1 MSVVPENSSKR
12 KPKMSPKSRR
22 RLMIVSVILVL
33 AAAFILV
40 DIYLSQPINNPA
52 LNQLNQ
58 QTTSSFPTNQ
68 KILVDHNCTTNIVVE
83 ISGNTLSSSSYF
95 TVKTTSEGTQVP
107 KNVTA
112 LTIGNP
118 EIVRYYSVEVSANMT
133 LTPEVTAKVLI
144 YNPTFS
150 SNSAMYYWNTSEGK
164 WVYLP
169 TDFQSTKTLVATFE
183 ALNLTGIPIA
193 VENIGT
199 VAPE

>member
-1 MSVVPENSSKR
+1 
-12 KPKMSPKSRR
+12 
-22 RLMIVSVILVL
+22 MIVSVVLVL

-40 DIYLSQPINNPA
+40 DIYLSQPIDNPPIS
-52 LNQLNQ
+52 QPSQ

-68 KILVDHNCTTNIVVE
+68 KILVDHNCTTSIVVE

-95 TVKTTSEGTQVP
+95 TVTTTSEGTKVP

-118 EIVRYYSVEVSANMT
+118 EIVRYYNVEVSANMT
-133 LTPEVTAKVLI
+133 LTPEVTAKVSI

-150 SNSAMYYWNTSEGK
+150 SNSVMYVWNTSEGK

-169 TDFQSTKTLVATFE
+169 TDFQSSKILVATFE
-183 ALNLTGIPIA
+183 ALNLTGTPIA
-193 VENIGT
+193 VENSRT
-199 VAPE
+199 ASTP